1 MTIEQINL
9 ALEKMVDNKEVLDRE
24 EIENLEYYS
33 QKLLN
38 ILRDKEDAC

>member
-9 ALEKMVDNKEVLDRE
+9 ALEKMVDNKEVIERE
-24 EIENLEYYS
+24 EIESLEYYS

-38 ILRDKEDAC
+38 ILRDREDGV

>member
-9 ALEKMVDNKEVLDRE
+9 ALEKMVDNKEVLERE